1 MFVSSLFLLLI
12 QPPRLRSGFTHII
25 EPRYISVRQNS
36 NIMEDRRN
44 NYFCGPDF
52 VGLEDV
58 RKDWTSDVSDDK
70 IGMWQGDI
78 TKLEIDAIVNAANSG
93 LRAGGGVCG
102 AIHRA
107 AGLDLQKECNSLNG
121 CPPGESKI
129 TSGYK
134 LPAKCEYKL
143 YISFLYLL
151 FQFSYYIPI
160 NLFTDV
166 IHTVGPQDQDP
177 DILRS
182 AYRNS
187 MELLMSKGLRSI
199 AFPCI
204 GTGIY
209 GFPSDKAAG
218 IALETVRSVL
228 KINSDKFDAVIFCV
242 FLNKDKDM
250 YKELLSKKF

>member
-134 LPAKCEYKL
+134 LPAKY
-143 YISFLYLL
+143 
-151 FQFSYYIPI
+151 
-160 NLFTDV
+160 V